1 MVSSTNKL
9 VMEMNYFPN
18 TLTVGFKKGTFACT
32 FQSLNASS
40 FSKLGIYIYIYIYK
54 IVS

>member
-1 MVSSTNKL
+1 
-9 VMEMNYFPN
+9 MNYFPN

-40 FSKLGIYIYIYIYK
+40 FSKLGIYIYMYIYIQNS
-54 IVS
+54 ILTPRIDSS